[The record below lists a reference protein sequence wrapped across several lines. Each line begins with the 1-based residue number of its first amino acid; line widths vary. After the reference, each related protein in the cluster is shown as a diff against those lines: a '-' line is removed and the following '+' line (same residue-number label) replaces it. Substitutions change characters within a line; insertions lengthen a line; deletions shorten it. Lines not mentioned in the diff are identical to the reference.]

1 MIRALVL
8 NDIHVAASPPIGARD
23 LYVQDVFN
31 MLREARDYARNN
43 GCHYT
48 ILTGDLFHAKRNV
61 PYWLVRDLIE
71 LFAEWPGRKLAIVG
85 NHDLGYGG
93 LASVPHQPIGVL
105 FEAGVLEWLRE
116 DIVTEDCIPN
126 APGQPHGDCEHVRI
140 QWSPAN
146 YTDTLDHNPQNF
158 GLERRDGVD
167 WAVKVSHGSLTPPGK
182 PFPYHTIPVN
192 TVPTEGMDLV
202 LNGHL
207 HNDSGLQDVKGCTFA
222 CLGSLGRTQRTE
234 DNLTRPM
241 RLLQVQFSKTD
252 MFFDELLLVSAAPA
266 ADLFYAK
273 DSGEEVEISAALKR
287 FVGGIEAAVRLEEGD
302 SLEEVIA
309 KLGNGETVDARAK
322 CRLVEYLSK
331 AGFD

>member
-8 NDIHVAASPPIGARD
+8 NDVHVAASPPLGCRD
-23 LYVQDVFN
+23 LYVEDIFN
-31 MLREARDYARNN
+31 MLREARSYVIDMNIQ
-43 GCHYT
+43 YT
-48 ILTGDLFHAKRNV
+48 VLTGDLFHAKRNV

-93 LASVPHQPIGVL
+93 LASIPHQPIGVL
-105 FEAGVLEWLRE
+105 FEAGVLEWLKD
-116 DIVTEDCIPN
+116 DIVTADVDPFINDEDDPR
-126 APGQPHGDCEHVRI
+126 DVVRI

-146 YTDTLDHNPQNF
+146 YRDDLDFNPWNF
-158 GLERRDGVD
+158 ALERAENVH

-182 PFPYHTIPVN
+182 PFPYHTIPIN

-207 HNDSGLQDVKGCTFA
+207 HNDSGLQEVKGCTFA
-222 CLGSLGRTQRTE
+222 CLGSIGRTQRTE
-234 DNLTRPM
+234 ENLTRAM
-241 RLLQVQFSKTD
+241 RLLCVEFSAD
-252 MFFDELLLVSAAPA
+252 RMDFVELPLTSAATA

-273 DSGEEVEISAALKR
+273 DDGEEVEISAALKR

-302 SLEEVIA
+302 SLDAIITN
-309 KLGNGETVDARAK
+309 LGSDDTRAQR
-322 CRLVEYLSK
+322 RLVDYLSK
-331 AGFD
+331 AGFDG